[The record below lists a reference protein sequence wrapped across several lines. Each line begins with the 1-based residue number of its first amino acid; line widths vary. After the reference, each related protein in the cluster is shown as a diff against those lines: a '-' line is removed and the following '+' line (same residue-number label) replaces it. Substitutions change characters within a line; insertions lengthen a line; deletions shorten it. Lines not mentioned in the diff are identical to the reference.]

1 MSPTPSAS
9 TTQEATARTFTHAE
23 EAALDELRARYQ
35 ASRDVFGAQELA
47 RLQFVRWLYQTGRLE
62 S

>member
-47 RLQFVRWLYQTGRLE
+47 RLQFVR
-62 S
+62 